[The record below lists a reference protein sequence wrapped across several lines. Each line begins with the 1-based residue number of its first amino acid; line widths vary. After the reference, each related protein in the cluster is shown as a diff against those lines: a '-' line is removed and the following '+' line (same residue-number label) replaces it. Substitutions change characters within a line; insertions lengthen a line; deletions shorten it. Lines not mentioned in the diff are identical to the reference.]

1 MVIEGRVQYLLAITC
16 LVPTRK
22 LASQFLPL
30 ALRLLTTHRVLTPLQ
45 GQVRRLTTH
54 RVLTPLMFIEGW
66 VQYLLAIARLVP
78 TRKLSQSI
86 YTFGTRTYG
95 YGGFHS
101 RPSSPSK
108 SWTSQSQS
116 YTSGTPS
123 HYFLSLSPCSNTTE
137 TDSRLE
143 SPHVLSKTPTYS
155 LTHAAFSLLLPLRL
169 ICH

>member
-1 MVIEGRVQYLLAITC
+1 MLIEQYLLAITR

-30 ALRLLTTHRVLTPLQ
+30 ALQHLTTHRVLTPLQ

-54 RVLTPLMFIEGW
+54 RVLTPLMVIEGR

-78 TRKLSQSI
+78 THKLSQSI
-86 YTFGTRTYG
+86 PTFGTRTYG

-101 RPSSPSK
+101 RQSSPSK

-116 YTSGTPS
+116 YTSSTPS

-143 SPHVLSKTPTYS
+143 SPHISSKTPTYF